1 MSSRRSEFSPRPSVA
16 GYQIGRRGLLKA
28 GAGLAGAAA
37 LATTA
42 GSRFASAQ
50 LDLGSATGDLSF
62 GSNYSDAV
70 PKAAL
75 QAVVDAF
82 PNKNVTVKMNT
93 VDHNTFQE
101 NITTYLQNPDDVLTW
116 FSGYRMRYFAAQGLL
131 GPIDDVWGQGLN
143 DTMTA
148 GFKLASTGDD
158 GKLYLVPFTYYAWG
172 IYYRPSL
179 FEENGWAPPT
189 TLDEL
194 KTLGAAMQEKGITP
208 FALGNDGR
216 WPAMGTFDQLNF
228 RLNGY
233 QFHMDL
239 MAGKESWTDDRVKNV
254 FAQWTELLPLHQE
267 SPNGRTWQEAAASVV
282 DKSSGMMTIGTFIGQ
297 QFPADQL
304 DDLDFFVWPE
314 LNPEF
319 GTTTVEAPL
328 DGYLMAKSPKNEEA
342 AKEMLY
348 FIGTAPAQEAYLA
361 KDPSVVTTSSEVDPS
376 GYSALQ
382 KKVLEAIS
390 SAAEVTQFLDRD
402 TSPEFAS
409 NVAGPALADFLA
421 DPSSI
426 DGILED
432 MQGQAEAIFAQ

>member
-50 LDLGSATGDLSF
+50 IDLGSATGDVSF
-62 GSNYSDAV
+62 GSNYSDEV
-70 PKAAL
+70 PKSGL
-75 QAVVDAF
+75 QASIDAL
-82 PNKNVTVKMNT
+82 PNKNVTVKVNT
-93 VDHNTFQE
+93 VDHNTYQE
-101 NITTYLQNPDDVLTW
+101 NITTYLQNPDDVISW
-116 FSGYRMRYFAAQGLL
+116 FAGYRMRYFAAQDLL

-143 DTMTA
+143 DTMSA

-158 GKLYLVPFTYYAWG
+158 GKLYFVPYNYYAWG

-179 FEENGWAPPT
+179 FEENSWTPPT

-194 KTLGAAMQEKGITP
+194 KTLAGAMQEKNITP
-208 FALGNDGR
+208 FAFANDGR

-239 MAGKESWTDDRVKNV
+239 MAGKESWTDDKVKNV
-254 FAQWTELLPLHQE
+254 FAQWTELLPLQQAD
-267 SPNGRTWQEAAASVV
+267 PNGRTWQEAAATIV
-282 DKSSGMMTIGTFIGQ
+282 DKTSGMMTLGTFIGQ
-297 QFPADQL
+297 QFPTDQQS
-304 DDLDFFVWPE
+304 DLDFFVWPE

-319 GTTTVEAPL
+319 GTTTVEAPI
-328 DGYLMAKSPKNEEA
+328 DGFLMAKSPKNAEG
-342 AKEMLY
+342 AKEVLY
-348 FIGTAPAQEAYLA
+348 NMGTAAAQQAYLT
-361 KDPSVVTTSSEVDPS
+361 KDPTAIATANDVDTS
-376 GYSALQ
+376 GYTALQ
-382 KKVLEAIS
+382 TKVMQAVS
-390 SAAEVTQFLDRD
+390 SAGEVTQFLDRD

-409 NVAGPALADFLA
+409 NVAGPAFADFLA

-426 DGILED
+426 DSILDD
-432 MQGQAEAIFAQ
+432 MQGQAQAIFNQ